1 MKKRIKFKIPFF
13 ILILTF
19 IPVLVLVTFL
29 STNNKEKQKEP
40 ETESS
45 ITPSYPVINENNK
58 IIYPYIDENVKV
70 GKSYYDYKSEE
81 SKQEESLIVHDN
93 VYYQNTGIDY
103 ISDNTF
109 DVIAIAN
116 GTITRV
122 KEDDSLG
129 KTIEIKHDNGL
140 ISTYQS
146 LSEVSVKKD
155 DVISQGQV
163 IGKSGINE
171 IDKDLGNHLH
181 LEIYENGISVNPE
194 MYLGKEYEK
203 KN

>member
-29 STNNKEKQKEP
+29 STNNKEEQKEP

-81 SKQEESLIVHDN
+81 FKQEESLIVHDN
-93 VYYQNTGIDY
+93 VYYQN
-103 ISDNTF
+103 NTF